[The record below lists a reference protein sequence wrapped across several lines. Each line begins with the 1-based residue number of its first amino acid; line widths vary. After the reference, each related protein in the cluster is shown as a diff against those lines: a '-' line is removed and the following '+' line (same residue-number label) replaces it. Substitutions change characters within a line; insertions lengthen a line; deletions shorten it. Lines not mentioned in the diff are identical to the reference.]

1 MKEAKPGE
9 GTDEVVDLKEA
20 VDLKEPAGENGTPL
34 DSSWV
39 SWGDCDCP
47 SLTRTVGGL
56 TPLPHPRSRFGR
68 RLALRNRPR
77 GWRKLNLERL
87 TLKRDSL
94 LFEEGAVPPVI
105 C

>member
-47 SLTRTVGGL
+47 
-56 TPLPHPRSRFGR
+56 PRSR
-68 RLALRNRPR
+68 
-77 GWRKLNLERL
+77 ERL
-87 TLKRDSL
+87 GVLRLCLIPGVDL
-94 LFEEGAVPPVI
+94 AGDWLFVTDRGDGGS
-105 C
+105 